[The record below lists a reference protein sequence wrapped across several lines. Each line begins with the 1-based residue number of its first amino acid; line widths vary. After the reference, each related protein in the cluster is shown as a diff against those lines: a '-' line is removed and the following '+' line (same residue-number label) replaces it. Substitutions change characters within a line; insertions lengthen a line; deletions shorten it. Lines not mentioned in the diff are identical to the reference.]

1 MEKRIIRV
9 LPHYRIIEL
18 PHWHFC
24 RKIAKTQAFK
34 GKILVK
40 CGYKVPKTRLMCISY
55 TLFLP

>member
-40 CGYKVPKTRLMCISY
+40 CGYKVSKTRLMCIS
-55 TLFLP
+55 